1 MDAER
6 AKFRLRNRDELRSLV
21 ATSTESEQVVQSLE
35 VTIERAKPPRAG
47 WVGAPGLPVTSLA
60 AEWTDSGF
68 HGHLTFPESVSL
80 AVGLAAVVRMC
91 TPVPT
96 GHTQPDLMWAQA
108 ALPNS
113 GLMAETLRSIAQPG
127 ATVDQHLRATDSLII
142 SESVASAQ
150 SQEPLPHGSASTISI
165 SQSQWTRGH
174 HCVDVFVDPL
184 VHRPL
189 GRRSNA
195 QQNVVAATSLELPE
209 YLDTAAVRSLREIT
223 GITGSEFLSPQQ
235 RSQVQACG
243 VVLDAPVS
251 EHASVA
257 ARSIQ
262 LRHHTAQPFVYGWPS
277 VTMVLVTN
285 RPEFLHRIVEFM
297 ATQTYPQLELV
308 LLTHGFELDD
318 HIAAHL
324 AGLRFPAVHQA
335 IPREVNLGEAL
346 AIATSLSSGEL
357 VTKIDDDDFYGPE
370 HVWDLVVARM
380 YSGGNLVGK
389 TLDNIYIASQDRT
402 VFRPTYAAEKYATF
416 VAGGTILISQ
426 GDLREVGGWRPVP
439 KSVDRALLDRVLG
452 HGGLVYRTHGLGY
465 IYVRHGDADSG
476 ASQVN
481 TSQVSDSHFETKV
494 ESSVQ
499 GLNREV
505 LRGYGLDS

>member
-21 ATSTESEQVVQSLE
+21 ASSTESEQVVRGLE
-35 VTIERAKPPRAG
+35 VTIEHAKPPRAG
-47 WVGAPGLPVTSLA
+47 WVGAPGLPVNSLA
-60 AEWTDSGF
+60 ADWTESGF
-68 HGHLTFPESVSL
+68 HGLLTFPESVSV

-91 TPVPT
+91 TPVPA
-96 GHTQPDLMWAQA
+96 GNSQPDLMWAQG

-113 GLMAETLRSIAQPG
+113 GLMAETLRSIAQSG
-127 ATVDQHLRATDSLII
+127 AAADPHLRATDVLII
-142 SESVASAQ
+142 SESAASTQ
-150 SQEPLPHGSASTISI
+150 SAEPLPHGSASTISI
-165 SQSQWTRGH
+165 SQSQWTSGQRS
-174 HCVDVFVDPL
+174 VDVFVDPL

-195 QQNVVAATSLELPE
+195 EQNVVAATSLELPE
-209 YLDTAAVRSLREIT
+209 YLDTPAVRSLREIT
-223 GITGSEFLSPQQ
+223 GITGAELFSPQQ
-235 RSQVQACG
+235 RSQIQACG
-243 VVLDAPVS
+243 VVLDAVAS
-251 EHASVA
+251 AHESVA
-257 ARSIQ
+257 ARSMQ
-262 LRHHTAQPFVYGWPS
+262 LRNHTAQPFVFGWPS
-277 VTMVLVTN
+277 VTIVLVTH

-297 ATQTYPQLELV
+297 AAQTYPQLELV

-324 AGLRFPAVHQA
+324 AELRFPAVHQA

-357 VTKIDDDDFYGPE
+357 ITKIDDDDFYGPE

-380 YSGGNLVGK
+380 YSGANLVGK
-389 TLDNIYIASQDRT
+389 SLDNIYLANKDVT
-402 VFRPTYAAEKYATF
+402 VFRPTYPAEKYATF

-439 KSVDRALLDRVLG
+439 KSVDRALLDRVLDQ
-452 HGGLVYRTHGLGY
+452 GGLVYRTHGLGY
-465 IYVRHGDADSG
+465 IYVRHGDAKGTTG
-476 ASQVN
+476 AN
-481 TSQVSDSHFETKV
+481 TSIVSDAHFETKV

-499 GLNREV
+499 GIDAQV
-505 LRGYGLDS
+505 LRGYSEGS